1 MRTAEPGGTKLI
13 YSGPV
18 KDGKCD
24 KINDAI
30 NQEYISSTNETKSTI
45 RTYIDNWYETTM
57 TPYNSYLEDT
67 IWCNDR
73 NI

>member
-1 MRTAEPGGTKLI
+1 MRTAETGGTKLI

-18 KDGKCD
+18 KDGNCD

-45 RTYIDNWYETTM
+45 RTYNDNWYETTM

>member
-1 MRTAEPGGTKLI
+1 MRTAETGGTKLI

-18 KDGKCD
+18 KDGNCD

-57 TPYNSYLEDT
+57 TTYNSYLEYT

>member
-1 MRTAEPGGTKLI
+1 MARESILFYIILENG
-13 YSGPV
+13 
-18 KDGKCD
+18 D

-67 IWCNDR
+67 I
-73 NI
+73 